1 MGDLPRTCP
10 CWVTVAVVTVRCTC
24 VLGKTTVL
32 PSGFCPYWTGWNNL
46 KRTWEVKGHRKIIL
60 KKKKKN
66 ASCHGGKYKLIQE
79 TLISCS
85 QVGEAGKTQ
94 HFSRLHLWKSHKVS
108 LLNRRNKTTFLATHP
123 VKWMKKWNYS
133 KQVQHSSSKT
143 GKRMGPL
150 YHFQRIASMAS
161 GLFIRKTLP
170 HYLGITTAM
179 TEILLK
185 KHYW

>member
-1 MGDLPRTCP
+1 MIFPVLVPAELLLLWSLCVVPVCLEKLQSCP
-10 CWVTVAVVTVRCTC
+10 LVSAHTELV
-24 VLGKTTVL
+24 GTTWKEHEKSKAIGRSYL
-32 PSGFCPYWTGWNNL
+32 
-46 KRTWEVKGHRKIIL
+46 
-60 KKKKKN
+60 KKKKN

-94 HFSRLHLWKSHKVS
+94 HFRLHLWKSHKVS

-123 VKWMKKWNYS
+123 VKWRKKWNYS